1 MDRRA
6 LLILGSA
13 AIAWPLAARAQ
24 QKVMP
29 VIGALL
35 SGRPSAP
42 ISVSAREAFQRGLHE
57 AGYVDGQNISIEYR
71 YAEDAT
77 EFDRAANEIVQLG
90 VDVIFTIS
98 TPGALAARR
107 ATSSIPIVAATMADP
122 VADGLVANLY
132 RPDGNVTGN
141 TFMGPEL
148 APKRLQLLQELVPG
162 ISRIAGLQHPGV
174 YSDRTMQ
181 NMLTE
186 MQTAAIASGIE
197 FQVFNAAAPNDFDGA
212 FAAMVN
218 AREGALVIFPSPL
231 FFVHYRPLVAL
242 AASHNLPTMYVFK
255 GAVQSGGLISYGP
268 DIPDLM
274 RLAARYVVRILKG
287 ANPADLPVE
296 QPTRFELVINLK
308 TAKTLG
314 LAVPQALL
322 ARADE
327 VIE

>member
-1 MDRRA
+1 
-6 LLILGSA
+6 
-13 AIAWPLAARAQ
+13 
-24 QKVMP
+24 MP

-35 SGRPSAP
+35 SGRPSAS
-42 ISVSAREAFQRGLHE
+42 ISVSQREAFQRGLRE
-57 AGYVDGQNISIEYR
+57 EGYIDGQNISIEYR
-71 YAEDAT
+71 YAEDTA
-77 EFDRAANEIVQLG
+77 EFERAANEIVGLG
-90 VDVIFTIS
+90 VDVIFTGS
-98 TPGALAARR
+98 TPGAFAARR

-122 VADGLVANLY
+122 VADGLVANLS
-132 RPDGNVTGN
+132 RPGGNVTGN

-162 ISRIAGLQHPGV
+162 IRRIAGLQHPGI

-197 FQVFNAAAPNDFDGA
+197 FQVFDAAAPVDFDGA
-212 FAAMVN
+212 FAAMVK
-218 AREGALVIFPSPL
+218 AREGALVIFPSPM
-231 FFVHYRPLVAL
+231 FFVHYRPLVDL

-255 GAVQSGGLISYGP
+255 GAVQAGGLIGYGP

-296 QPTRFELVINLK
+296 QPTRYELVINLK
-308 TAKTLG
+308 TAKALG
-314 LAVPQALL
+314 LTVPQSLL
-322 ARADE
+322 ASADE